1 MRKLKKL
8 KRNKKLLLILI
19 PVILVILIVSTI
31 LIVNVKEE
39 NELKQIKNSYTKYV
53 KIKNDAKIYDKN
65 KKVIGTI
72 YKDTELELES
82 YKDITK
88 KDKYFKVKDN
98 DYYVYYK
105 DIKKVKSTTKDVLNT
120 NYIVLNKNLKTKN
133 KVTLYKDKNKV
144 LTLSTGINIP
154 IQYSDDNNYYVYF
167 LNKLLS
173 IKKNKKISTI
183 NNDNSKEKCT
193 DHISVLIYDKI
204 ENTCS
209 DENCIPLLTF
219 KEQVEK
225 LKENGYYTITKDEFS
240 NYLKNNINLKEKAVL
255 LLTNNLNDTITNT
268 IKELNI
274 NLEKN
279 ENLKLNITNKP
290 SIASSKLED
299 INAYQIK
306 NYSTVENI
314 ILMAQGLEVKET
326 APVKQKKEV
335 SVPVLNYHFFYDPT
349 LGEEC
354 NEGICLTTQKFRE
367 HLDYL
372 KNNNFKTLTMDEF
385 TKWIYGEIDIPE
397 KSVLIT
403 IDDGAKGTGKH
414 NGHKLIPLLEEYK
427 MHATLFL
434 IAGWWDIENYHSPY
448 LEIQSHTYDMHQYG
462 NCKKGQLVC
471 ANYEEAKTDLQ
482 KSLDIIKDNTSFCY
496 PFYSYD
502 DEAIQAIKDLGFKV
516 AFAGGNRNATRKS
529 NKYIIPRYPIHSDI
543 TLARF
548 KQIVD

>member
-19 PVILVILIVSTI
+19 PVILVILIISTI

-53 KIKNDAKIYDKN
+53 KIKNDTKIYDKN

-98 DYYVYYK
+98 DYYIYYK
-105 DIKKVKSTTKDVLNT
+105 DIKKVKNTKKDVLNT
-120 NYIVLNKNLKTKN
+120 NYIVL
-133 KVTLYKDKNKV
+133 DKNKV

-183 NNDNSKEKCT
+183 NNDNSKEKST
-193 DHISVLIYDKI
+193 DHVSVLIYDKI

-290 SIASSKLED
+290 SISSSKLED

-434 IAGWWDIENYHSPY
+434 IAGWWDIENYRSPY

-462 NCKKGQLVC
+462 DCKKGQLVC

-516 AFAGGNRNATRKS
+516 AFAGGNKNATRKS

>member
-173 IKKNKKISTI
+173 IKKDKKISTI

-274 NLEKN
+274 NDNKLSFLQTRKYDN
-279 ENLKLNITNKP
+279 ENDNSNVIYTELNGYKFMLMGD
-290 SIASSKLED
+290 ASKL
-299 INAYQIK
+299 
-306 NYSTVENI
+306 
-314 ILMAQGLEVKET
+314 KE
-326 APVKQKKEV
+326 E
-335 SVPVLNYHFFYDPT
+335 
-349 LGEEC
+349 
-354 NEGICLTTQKFRE
+354 
-367 HLDYL
+367 
-372 KNNNFKTLTMDEF
+372 
-385 TKWIYGEIDIPE
+385 
-397 KSVLIT
+397 
-403 IDDGAKGTGKH
+403 
-414 NGHKLIPLLEEYK
+414 
-427 MHATLFL
+427 
-434 IAGWWDIENYHSPY
+434 
-448 LEIQSHTYDMHQYG
+448 
-462 NCKKGQLVC
+462 
-471 ANYEEAKTDLQ
+471 
-482 KSLDIIKDNTSFCY
+482 DIIKKYKLAKIDFLKVGHHGSKTSSSKEFISKIN
-496 PFYSYD
+496 PKYS
-502 DEAIQAIKDLGFKV
+502 IISVG
-516 AFAGGNRNATRKS
+516 RK
-529 NKYIIPRYPIHSDI
+529 NKYGHPNKE
-543 TLARF
+543 TLKVLKDSNVYRTDTLGTIEVKINKTEVTF
-548 KQIVD
+548 TNYSP